1 MEGESIMSVGKMGTR
16 LVVKYLCTHN
26 LHGLKKS
33 KYLRFKILQ
42 ETNMYNTMAGLADV
56 IVPYFFNF
64 RMF

>member
-1 MEGESIMSVGKMGTR
+1 MGTR

-26 LHGLKKS
+26 LQGLKKS